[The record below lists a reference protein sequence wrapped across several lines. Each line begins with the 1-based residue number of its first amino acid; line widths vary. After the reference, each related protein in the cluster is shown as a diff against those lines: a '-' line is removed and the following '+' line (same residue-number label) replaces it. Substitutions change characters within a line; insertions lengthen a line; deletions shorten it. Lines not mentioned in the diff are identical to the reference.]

1 MAPFY
6 IGNTS
11 LKAYIGGNQIQKI
24 YQGNTLSYQNAVTDP
39 TISYVSKTDTS
50 ITFTVTNNDSQTAT
64 IYYEHSDATPDAASV
79 SVAAG
84 ATSANLTITGLTTG
98 QSYTIYAQATRAGAG
113 NSNVVSFTQSA
124 ASWTQLGSEYDKSST
139 SALRGTYNGST
150 WFMPTFNNSS
160 VYASTWKFQ
169 ATAQSGAVSNEY
181 WTRLLVEDY
190 SGTSYT
196 DTSIVSYG
204 GYITSYINAP
214 GNAFGN
220 DSNTAASISN
230 GNHVGSSITLSF
242 GSSVRLNK
250 LWIRTG
256 YTKISGMT
264 LYYLS

>member
-98 QSYTIYAQATRAGAG
+98 QSYTVYAQATRAGAG
-113 NSNVVSFTQSA
+113 NSNVVSLNVTTA
-124 ASWTQLGSEYDKSST
+124 AWTQLGSEYDKSST
-139 SALRGTYNGST
+139 SSIRGTYNGST

-160 VYASTWKFQ
+160 VYASTWKLQ

-220 DSNTAASISN
+220 DSNTAASIGN

-264 LYYLS
+264 LYYLG

>member
-113 NSNVVSFTQSA
+113 NSNVVSLNVTTA
-124 ASWTQLGSEYDKSST
+124 AWTQLGSEYDKSST

-160 VYASTWKFQ
+160 VYASTWKLQ

-220 DSNTAASISN
+220 DSNTAASIGN